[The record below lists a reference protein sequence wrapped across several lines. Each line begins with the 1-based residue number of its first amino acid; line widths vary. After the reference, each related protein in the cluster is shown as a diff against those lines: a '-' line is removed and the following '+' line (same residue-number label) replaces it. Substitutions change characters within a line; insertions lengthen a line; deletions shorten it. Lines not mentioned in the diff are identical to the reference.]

1 MGILGNCKTNDLF
14 IEDTWNGAICDTMK
28 PQEVDIFVKGKTGL
42 DAFPG
47 SELEQKLVENDIHTL
62 AVGEFSNT
70 SCENALKLPIIFTLP
85 LQSWFPDQLLCGV
98 HHEDSL

>member
-14 IEDTWNGAICDTMK
+14 IEDTWNGTICDTMK
-28 PQEVDIFVKGKTGL
+28 PQEGDIFVKGKTGL

-62 AVGEFSNT
+62 AVGEFSST
-70 SCENALKLPIIFTLP
+70 SCEYALKLIIF
-85 LQSWFPDQLLCGV
+85 
-98 HHEDSL
+98 